1 MATLGGTN
9 VETELIYLLMQ
20 LLRMTVSP
28 HISVATDVTIAWSVY
43 LCVCMC
49 RLTLVHRAK
58 AIGQNEMPFGRD
70 TLVVPSNTALDRG
83 PGPSREWE
91 IWGL

>member
-1 MATLGGTN
+1 M
-9 VETELIYLLMQ
+9 
-20 LLRMTVSP
+20 S
-28 HISVATDVTIAWSVY
+28 SV
-43 LCVCMC
+43 
-49 RLTLVHRAK
+49 TLVHPPK